1 MMKRLRALLR
11 LFAIVLVTLLM
22 ILLLLAGSLFCINN
36 SGRRIRLKNF
46 LIKKWAYII
55 SGVMGIKMQV
65 SGIPPKPPFLL
76 VSNHL
81 SYIDIIPFWR
91 YLDTTFIAKNEI
103 RDWPAIGWFASLL
116 GIVFINRKNSRDIS
130 RVNKIIS
137 KSITIEQGLVF
148 FPEGTS
154 SRGAKVLP
162 FKSSLLHYPA
172 AKDFPV
178 HYASISYHVGQDN
191 EHRAE
196 EEICWWGDMDFA
208 SHFWNLLKIKSFE
221 AKLYFGEKPV
231 QYDDRK
237 KLALTLHKHVR
248 TNFIPTDGSHKF
260 IES

>member
-1 MMKRLRALLR
+1 MKSLRALLR
-11 LFAIVLVTLLM
+11 LFAIVLGTLLM

-36 SGRRIRLKNF
+36 NGRRIRLKNF
-46 LIKKWAYII
+46 LIQKWAWLTAKI
-55 SGVMGIKMQV
+55 MGIKIYV
-65 SGIPPKPPFLL
+65 SGHPPKPPFLL

-81 SYIDIIPFWR
+81 SYVDIIPFWQ
-91 YLDTTFIAKNEI
+91 YLHTTFIAKNDI
-103 RDWPAIGWFASLL
+103 KDWPVIGWMANLL

-130 RVNKIIS
+130 RVNKIIAQ
-137 KSITIEQGLVF
+137 SITMEQGLVF

-178 HYASISYHVGQDN
+178 HYASISYHVSQEN
-191 EHRAE
+191 EYRAE
-196 EEICWWGDMDFA
+196 EEICWWGDMDFT

-248 TNFIPTDGSHKF
+248 TNFIPTDGSRES